1 MQDASNHEV
10 LVYCPK
16 CSVQNP
22 LDKSLLGTSV
32 ICIKCGH
39 TFVAKKNK
47 TESPSKSVWK
57 KGLYTLGV
65 IFLAVLLKDLIVTT
79 VHDNFTPKGKAEKDN
94 ALIMDKGKAEK
105 DNALIM
111 EYMNE
116 YGARLRQYGQAV
128 RSTLDIYCSQTGDE
142 LWGKKD
148 PKKYRRAIEQ
158 SLEEAKSLHMWCEQ
172 KLKTFN
178 PQMLTKEGETL
189 KNMVREAYTSY
200 YKLTTI
206 GIELFSKTLEC
217 HQIHCG
223 MKSDAS
229 SKDRDAYRAFLKKHP
244 SIKEMSEIL
253 TKMDEEVMQIAK
265 KYSSFEGEKIA
276 KMESYRNLLN
286 KTSNQ

>member
-1 MQDASNHEV
+1 MQGASNREV

-32 ICIKCGH
+32 TCIKCGH
-39 TFVAKKNK
+39 SFVAKKPK
-47 TESPSKSVWK
+47 TESPFSKSVWK
-57 KGLYTLGV
+57 KGLYIFGV
-65 IFLAVLLKDLIVTT
+65 IFLACLLKDLIVPRII
-79 VHDNFTPKGKAEKDN
+79 DNFTPKGKAQKDN
-94 ALIMDKGKAEK
+94 VLIMKYVD
-105 DNALIM
+105 
-111 EYMNE
+111 E
-116 YGARLRQYGQAV
+116 YGARFKQYGQTV
-128 RSTLDIYCSQTGDE
+128 RSTLDIYCTQTGDE

-158 SLEEAKSLHMWCEQ
+158 SLEEAKSLHVWCEQ

-178 PQMLTKEGETL
+178 PQMHTKEGESL

-200 YKLTTI
+200 YELTTI

-244 SIKEMSEIL
+244 SIKEMLEIL

-265 KYSSFEGEKIA
+265 KYSSVEGEKFA
-276 KMESYRNLLN
+276 KMESYRNLF
-286 KTSNQ
+286 NQTKSKANSQ